1 MTLSETTGAGLLD
14 RVNFLFFFFFF
25 GQGEFSSPWE
35 DGHQL
40 DGNKLKQGFRET
52 RCVLEDI

>member
-1 MTLSETTGAGLLD
+1 MTLSETTAAGLLD
-14 RVNFLFFFFFF
+14 MA
-25 GQGEFSSPWE
+25 QGESPSPWE

-40 DGNKLKQGFRET
+40 DESKPKQGFRET